1 MGCHGV
7 PAHRVVPSS
16 RRPQMQWQHGAKWGK
31 RGHEGSKVPAGPEG
45 TGAVVSVRVD
55 MAREAERGRARWNS
69 HCWWRGRQDMGRDG
83 GTATR
88 LDGTVGG
95 RGERGLEVVS
105 HTRTSPSSKTV
116 GEEVCFRRWGAPP
129 PAPPA
134 HSSASC
140 PPEAVLLTPLPT
152 PTSRQAPAQL
162 QPSGHSPGPSPRPH
176 PCELCSGAPD
186 TVAAP
191 AHTAAPATCR

>member
-1 MGCHGV
+1 
-7 PAHRVVPSS
+7 
-16 RRPQMQWQHGAKWGK
+16 
-31 RGHEGSKVPAGPEG
+31 
-45 TGAVVSVRVD
+45 
-55 MAREAERGRARWNS
+55 
-69 HCWWRGRQDMGRDG
+69 MGRDG

-191 AHTAAPATCR
+191 AHTAAQQPADKSRAGDNRMQAGQSQLAPRAPPQPELPDSLQFPLRRLGELHL